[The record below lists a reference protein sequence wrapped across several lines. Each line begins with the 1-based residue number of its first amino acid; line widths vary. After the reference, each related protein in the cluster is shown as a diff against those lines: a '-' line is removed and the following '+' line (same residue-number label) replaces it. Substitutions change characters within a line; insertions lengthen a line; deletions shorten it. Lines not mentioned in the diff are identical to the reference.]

1 MKVIQIDRSEK
12 NSLGLMIPM
21 KILGVF
27 DMTSVLRM
35 ARISP
40 VYVRNQNDAKNDKM
54 LTLKTKKM

>member
-1 MKVIQIDRSEK
+1 
-12 NSLGLMIPM
+12 MIPM

-54 LTLKTKKM
+54 LTRKTKKM